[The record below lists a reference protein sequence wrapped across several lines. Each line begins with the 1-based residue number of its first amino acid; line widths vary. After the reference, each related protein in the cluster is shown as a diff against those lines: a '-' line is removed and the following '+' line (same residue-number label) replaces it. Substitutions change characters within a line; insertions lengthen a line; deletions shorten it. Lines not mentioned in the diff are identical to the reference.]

1 MTAYSSP
8 AAVPG
13 ARTDTRVVG
22 RRVVQYI
29 VDAFLV
35 GVLTGLCYL
44 IYRAAP
50 TNADGTLQGF
60 WGFLLALVGGLA
72 TIAVWVWYW
81 VLRPFSR
88 AGQTFGMQL
97 LGLRII
103 DAGGGR
109 AGRGQLLVRA
119 LLLFVDTLV
128 FGLVGL
134 ITMSATRNHQRVGDL
149 VARTFVVRSWAAGR

>member
-1 MTAYSSP
+1 MTAYPSP
-8 AAVPG
+8 AAMPG
-13 ARTDTRVVG
+13 IHADTRVVG

-29 VDAFLV
+29 VDAFVV

-44 IYRAAP
+44 IYLAAP
-50 TNADGTLQGF
+50 SNSDGTLRGF
-60 WGFLLALVGGLA
+60 WGYLIGLLAGLA

-81 VLRPFSR
+81 VLRPFGHS
-88 AGQTFGMQL
+88 GQTFGMQL
-97 LGLRII
+97 LGLRIT

-119 LLLFVDTLV
+119 IFLIIDDLFL
-128 FGLVGL
+128 GLVGL

-149 VARTFVVRSWAAGR
+149 VASTFVIRT